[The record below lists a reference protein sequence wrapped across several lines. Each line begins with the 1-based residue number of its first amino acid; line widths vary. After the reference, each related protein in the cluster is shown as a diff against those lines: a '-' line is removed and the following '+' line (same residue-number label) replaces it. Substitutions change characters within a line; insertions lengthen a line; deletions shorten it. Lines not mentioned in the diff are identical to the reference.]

1 MFDTLIKH
9 SPNREKLDFYATHP
23 SVVEDLLEREK
34 FRNKVLE
41 PACGMGHI
49 SKVLE
54 WHGYKVLSSDI
65 EDRGYGD
72 VKDFFEVTNNELDI
86 VTNPPYFCALD
97 FIKHAI
103 NVSEKGIKIAMLFR
117 LGFLE
122 SKSRYEFF
130 KANPPIKVYVI
141 SKRIRCAKNG
151 EFEKYKSSAIA
162 FAWFIREVGYK
173 GEPILKWIE

>member
-34 FRNKVLE
+34 FRNNVYE

-49 SKVLE
+49 SEVLKK
-54 WHGYKVLSSDI
+54 HGYNVKSSDI

-72 VKDFFEVTNNELDI
+72 VKDFFKVTNNELDI

-117 LGFLE
+117 LGF
-122 SKSRYEFF
+122 SRYEFF

-162 FAWFIREVGYK
+162 FAWFIWEVGYK